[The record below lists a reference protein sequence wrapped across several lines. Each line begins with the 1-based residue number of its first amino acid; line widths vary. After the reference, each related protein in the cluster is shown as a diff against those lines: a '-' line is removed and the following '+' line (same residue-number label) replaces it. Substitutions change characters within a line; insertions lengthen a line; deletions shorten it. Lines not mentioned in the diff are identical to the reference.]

1 MLVVVGGH
9 SRNIGK
15 TSVVAGLIRKL
26 RDLHWTALK
35 ITQYGN
41 GVCPNHTVAA
51 GCGCEPDGGEEFA
64 LSRGIRGGT
73 ARTPAGTWRR
83 ERSAPSGCG
92 CLPENCRARRGWST
106 RFWRRAST

>member
-26 RDLHWTALK
+26 RDRKWTALK

-41 GVCPNHTVAA
+41 GVCANHTVAA
-51 GCGCEPDGGEEFA
+51 GCGCEPSGGEEFA
-64 LSRGIRGGT
+64 LTEEYSPAHTAFSPIPPTNAPFDGILFL
-73 ARTPAGTWRR
+73 
-83 ERSAPSGCG
+83 SIV
-92 CLPENCRARRGWST
+92 
-106 RFWRRAST
+106 